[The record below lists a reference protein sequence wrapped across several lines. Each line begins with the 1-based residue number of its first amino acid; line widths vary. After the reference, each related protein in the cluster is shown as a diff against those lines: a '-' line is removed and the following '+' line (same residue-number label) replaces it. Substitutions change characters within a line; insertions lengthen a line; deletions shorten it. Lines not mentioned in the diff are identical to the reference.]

1 MMQARPQTAKPPGR
15 PLGQQLKRA
24 ALRIA
29 SFATRSVGYSA
40 DDSRF
45 LAAAMLQE
53 WIRPFDRGRK
63 PTVDLCFVVEN
74 GSGGWILEAICR
86 EIAACFEGRWAF
98 AGTLDRLPRA
108 RSYFF
113 AHYHFY
119 LEAMRRNP
127 HLWDHPCAVLVTHPK
142 EEARDFGGPAA
153 VRILSR
159 ARLISMCSMWSDL
172 LVDVGV
178 PPGQISLMLG
188 GADPAFFRPHAR
200 GGGKVGLC
208 AAYYDRKSPER
219 IVELIRSL
227 PERSFILMGRNW
239 DRYPGFGDLMRLANF
254 EYREGTY
261 AEYPA
266 FYNEL
271 DVFVSLASL
280 EGGPI
285 PLIEAMMSNVVPVA
299 TRTGFA
305 PDLIRDGEN
314 GYLCEIDA
322 PLATIAS
329 LIDRACANTNDVR
342 GTVEHLTW
350 RRVSEL
356 VQRQLAIE
364 SRPECR
370 VA

>member
-1 MMQARPQTAKPPGR
+1 M
-15 PLGQQLKRA
+15 
-24 ALRIA
+24 
-29 SFATRSVGYSA
+29 
-40 DDSRF
+40 
-45 LAAAMLQE
+45 
-53 WIRPFDRGRK
+53 
-63 PTVDLCFVVEN
+63 
-74 GSGGWILEAICR
+74 
-86 EIAACFEGRWAF
+86 
-98 AGTLDRLPRA
+98 
-108 RSYFF
+108 
-113 AHYHFY
+113 
-119 LEAMRRNP
+119 
-127 HLWDHPCAVLVTHPK
+127 
-142 EEARDFGGPAA
+142 
-153 VRILSR
+153 
-159 ARLISMCSMWSDL
+159 SMCSMWSDL

-239 DRYPGFGDLMRLANF
+239 DRYPGFADLMRLPNF

-356 VQRQLAIE
+356 VQQQLAIE
-364 SRPECR
+364 PRPECR

>member
-1 MMQARPQTAKPPGR
+1 MMQTRSQTTKPARLLSQRMKRSA
-15 PLGQQLKRA
+15 LG
-24 ALRIA
+24 IA
-29 SFATRSVGYSA
+29 SFVARTAGHSA
-40 DDSRF
+40 DEATF

-53 WIRPFDRGRK
+53 WIRPFQRGRK
-63 PTVDLCFVVEN
+63 PTVDLCFVVKN

-86 EIAACFEGRWAF
+86 EIAAFFDGRWVV

-108 RSYFF
+108 RSFF
-113 AHYHFY
+113 FSHYHFY
-119 LEAMRRNP
+119 LEAMRKNP
-127 HLWDHPCAVLVTHPK
+127 HLWDHPCAVLITHPK

-153 VRILSR
+153 VRVLSR

-172 LVDVGV
+172 LVDLGV

-219 IVELIRSL
+219 IVELIRSM
-227 PERSFILMGRNW
+227 PGRPFILMGRNW
-239 DRYPGFGDLMRLANF
+239 NRYPGFAELMRLPNF
-254 EYREGTY
+254 EYREGAY
-261 AEYPA
+261 ADYPA
-266 FYNEL
+266 FYSEL
-271 DVFVSLASL
+271 HVFVSLASL

-305 PDLIRDGEN
+305 PDLIHDGDN

-329 LIDRACANTNDVR
+329 LIDRALANTQDVR

-364 SRPECR
+364 PRPER
-370 VA
+370 QVA